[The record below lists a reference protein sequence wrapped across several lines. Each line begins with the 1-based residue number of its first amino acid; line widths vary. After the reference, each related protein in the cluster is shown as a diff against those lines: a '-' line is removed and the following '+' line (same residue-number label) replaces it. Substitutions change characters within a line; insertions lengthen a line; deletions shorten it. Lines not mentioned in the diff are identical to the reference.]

1 MKSHIA
7 DRARE
12 SGVADQLVFV
22 DSLPRAGL
30 IELYSASDIV
40 VSPSLHES
48 FGLVVLEAM
57 ACGKPVVATAT
68 GLVPELGFDGTGG
81 IMVAPGDI
89 GELAEAVVKLLSLDS
104 EGRKLAAARNRSL
117 VETEFSIPRW
127 VDNVVAVYERAI
139 SDWAR
144 N

>member
-7 DRARE
+7 ERAKEGGFEDR
-12 SGVADQLVFV
+12 LVFIEP
-22 DSLPRAGL
+22 LPQPEL
-30 IELYSASDIV
+30 IDLYSASDIV